1 MADSLCGTEDG
12 CRVSVCVSVGVPEC
26 AIDTKRAVQRRWGI
40 RPVFFSSQE
49 SHMHIALL
57 CEDTKEVTRAKWRSR
72 AKW

>member
-40 RPVFFSSQE
+40 RPVFFFFLARVTHAHSL
-49 SHMHIALL
+49 ARARLRR
-57 CEDTKEVTRAKWRSR
+57 CERSDTC
-72 AKW
+72 